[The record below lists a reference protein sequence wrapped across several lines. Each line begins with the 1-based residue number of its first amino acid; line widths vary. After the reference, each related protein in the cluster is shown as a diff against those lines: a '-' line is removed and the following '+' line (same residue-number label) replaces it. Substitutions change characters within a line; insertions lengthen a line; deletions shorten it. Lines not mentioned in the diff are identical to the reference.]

1 MFNAG
6 MFNAGFVS
14 VRTKAACVA
23 PPARVW
29 VSCCE
34 WFAFAYQGLGRMFVS
49 MIIVFRE
56 VMEAGLIVGIVL
68 AATEGVRGRGRW
80 IAGGIAAGAVG
91 AALVAA
97 FAAVLFNTFE
107 GAGQEVFTATILIF
121 AVAMLTWHVGWM
133 SHHGREM
140 AAEMREVGQAVRLG
154 HRSLAALAIVVA
166 VAVLREGSEVAL
178 FLFGIAAASNA
189 APLSL
194 ALGGV
199 AGLVL
204 ASLISWGL
212 YRGLVAIPLRH
223 LFSVTN
229 GLIALLAAGMAGQ
242 AVAVLHGADILPGW
256 GEQLWDTSFIL
267 ADDSFLGRSLHALI
281 GYSARPSGIQLAAW
295 LGTLAMLVTLS
306 RVIGRPK
313 SRPLAVA
320 AALLAGL
327 VAGGAPAHAEDVIQL
342 EFRQHRFVP
351 DHLVVP
357 ANVKFKV
364 MVKNN
369 DDTADEFESVDLN
382 REKLVAP
389 GQTITVFLG
398 PLSPGDYKFF
408 GDFHQDTAQGIMTA
422 K

>member
-1 MFNAG
+1 
-6 MFNAGFVS
+6 
-14 VRTKAACVA
+14 
-23 PPARVW
+23 
-29 VSCCE
+29 
-34 WFAFAYQGLGRMFVS
+34 MFVS

-68 AATEGVRGRGRW
+68 AATKGVRGRGRW
-80 IAGGIAAGAVG
+80 IAGGIAAGAIG
-91 AALVAA
+91 AALVAT
-97 FAAVLFNTFE
+97 FAAVLFNSFE
-107 GAGQEVFTATILIF
+107 GAGQEVFTAAILIF

-133 SHHGREM
+133 SHHGREI
-140 AAEMREVGQAVRLG
+140 AADMREVGRAVKLG
-154 HRSLAALAIVVA
+154 QRSLAALAIVVA

-204 ASLISWGL
+204 ASMISWLL

-256 GEQLWDTSFIL
+256 GEQLWDTSFL
-267 ADDSFLGRSLHALI
+267 VTDDSFLGRSLHALI

-295 LGTLAMLVTLS
+295 LGTLAMLATVS

-313 SRPLAVA
+313 PRPLAVA
-320 AALLAGL
+320 AVLAGL
-327 VAGGAPAHAEDVIQL
+327 VAGGAQARAEDVIQL

-389 GQTITVFLG
+389 GQSITVFLG
-398 PLSPGDYKFF
+398 PLSPGEYKFF
-408 GDFHQDTAQGIMTA
+408 GDFHQDTAQGVMIA

>member
-1 MFNAG
+1 MFI
-6 MFNAGFVS
+6 
-14 VRTKAACVA
+14 
-23 PPARVW
+23 
-29 VSCCE
+29 
-34 WFAFAYQGLGRMFVS
+34 S

-68 AATEGVRGRGRW
+68 AATKGVRGRGRW
-80 IAGGIAAGAVG
+80 VAGGIGAGAVG

-107 GAGQEVFTATILIF
+107 GAGQEVFTATILLL

-133 SHHGREM
+133 SHHGRQM
-140 AAEMREVGQAVRLG
+140 ASELHEVGKAVRLG
-154 HRSLAALAIVVA
+154 HRSLFALAIVVA

-178 FLFGIAAASNA
+178 FLFGIAAASNT

-194 ALGGV
+194 ALGGA

-204 ASLISWGL
+204 ASLLSWLL

-242 AVAVLHGADILPGW
+242 AASVLHGADILPGW

-306 RVIGRPK
+306 RVIGRPQP
-313 SRPLAVA
+313 RAAVVA
-320 AALLAGL
+320 AVLFAGL
-327 VAGGAPAHAEDVIQL
+327 VAGGAPAHAQD
-342 EFRQHRFVP
+342 RC
-351 DHLVVP
+351 
-357 ANVKFKV
+357 NW
-364 MVKNN
+364 N
-369 DDTADEFESVDLN
+369 S
-382 REKLVAP
+382 
-389 GQTITVFLG
+389 GSTV
-398 PLSPGDYKFF
+398 SCR
-408 GDFHQDTAQGIMTA
+408 TTWSCRRT
-422 K
+422 